1 MNAPEAQ
8 RWLAYARSD
17 LDACHALLSDP
28 QPYPRQACFL
38 AQQAAEKALK
48 AILVFL
54 EISFPYI
61 HDLDRVRDLIPSGW
75 RVKTGHPDLAELT
88 IWAVEARYPDDTPD
102 AVETDARTALELA
115 EAVYQSVA
123 DGLQERLNLPPAT
136 EA

>member
-17 LDACHALLSDP
+17 LDAGNALLRDP
-28 QPYPRQACFL
+28 QPYSRQACFF

-54 EISFPYI
+54 ETSFPYT
-61 HDLDRVRDLIPSGW
+61 HDLDHVRDLIPTGW
-75 RVKTGHPDLAELT
+75 RVKTTHPDLAELT
-88 IWAVEARYPDDTPD
+88 IWAVEARYPGDAPD

-123 DGLQERLNLPPAT
+123 AELQERLNPP
-136 EA
+136 